1 MKQKKLPPH
10 ITMTKNGK
18 LRVRYQKSL
27 KYPIPYDELFDTL
40 EKAEQ
45 ANDEYLAKNTLKL
58 HDKVKHIGFADAC
71 DEFLDWYRTKP
82 KKPAPAT
89 VVSYKN
95 YIKTLK
101 IAIGNVDITKID
113 SLFLTKI
120 IDMESRRPKRGNGKQ
135 QGGMISSNTLHHEY
149 SLLSILFG
157 RFYKLGWISSN
168 PMAELEEPEFDS
180 KPIEVPEFEELEEIE
195 AKIMTA
201 PIRER
206 LQFLYGLYTGMRE
219 EEVAGQHIER
229 DINFDRMEVYVN
241 TVIVKDENGKWME
254 SHPKSRD
261 SVRAIPVPERFFK
274 VYNEYLVYRQN
285 YVNYLKIKNPDYEE
299 IPNLF
304 LNKDGDFYRP
314 VRISRTWGNF
324 RKKDEISIDINFH
337 GLRHYYLTNQMNYN
351 DNLSPRDVQELAGHS
366 NINTTF
372 KYVHSSEIRIKN
384 NATNI
389 FKKFSKED
397 LYKDG
402 EDILSI
408 PISHIA
414 TIILGNTKLSKI
426 EDLQIT
432 LSELNNCEVD
442 FFNISEILE
451 KSKNYILDYYPSLA
465 RIEKYNYINIKEED
479 IISKLEKEFG
489 INFEIEKDITFHKS
503 MSI

>member
-351 DNLSPRDVQELAGHS
+351 DGLTERDVQALAGHADLR
-366 NINTTF
+366 TTRR
-372 KYVHSSEIRIKN
+372 YVHASKKKINR
-384 NATNI
+384 NATYI
-389 FKKFSKED
+389 FSKFSRES
-397 LYKDG
+397 LFKDG
-402 EDILSI
+402 YNVLTI
-408 PISHIA
+408 PTEHIA
-414 TIILGNTKLSKI
+414 SIIVGKAELSKI
-426 EDLQIT
+426 DDLKIT
-432 LSELNNCEVD
+432 LEVISNEKVD
-442 FFNISEILE
+442 YFNLSTVID
-451 KSKNYILDYYPSLA
+451 KCKNYITSKLPSL
-465 RIEKYNYINIKEED
+465 ESLEEFKY
-479 IISKLEKEFG
+479 SKLSNEEILSKIQNRFGKE
-489 INFEIEKDITFHKS
+489 IQITIEE
-503 MSI
+503 